1 MLEVT
6 RSIIEIVDKAIEEDL
21 IMGDPTSDILISEDI
36 SSKGAIVARSHG
48 ILAGVDLAIRVFS
61 RVGQDLEFNLL
72 LKDGSALEPQD
83 TIFEVQ
89 GSARSILQAERV
101 ALNFIQHLSGI
112 ATETAK
118 YVKAVE
124 EFESTIIDTRKT
136 IPGLR
141 SLAKYAVRVGG
152 GQNHRHNLG
161 DGVLIKDNH
170 IVANSQRGISLG
182 DTVKLALL
190 KRKHTLKVEVEVTNV
205 SEAKEALDAGAEII
219 LVDNMGIDDMK
230 EVVSL
235 AKGKAVVE
243 ASGGITLETVKSV
256 ASVGVDLISVGA
268 LTHSVKAVDIS
279 LDLEIE

>member
-6 RSIIEIVDKAIEEDL
+6 RDIMEIVDRAIEEDL
-21 IMGDPTSDILISEDI
+21 FMGDPTSDILISEDI
-36 SSKGAIVARSHG
+36 SSRGAIVARSRG
-48 ILAGVDLAIRVFS
+48 ILAGVDLAVGGFS
-61 RVGQDLEFNLL
+61 RVRQDLDFNLL
-72 LKDGSALEPQD
+72 LKDGSALKPQD
-83 TIFEVQ
+83 TIFEVR
-89 GSARSILQAERV
+89 GFARSILQGERV

-161 DGVLIKDNH
+161 DGILIKDNH
-170 IVANSQRGISLG
+170 IAANSQRGISLG

-190 KRKHTLKVEVEVTNV
+190 KCKHTLKVEVEVTSV

-219 LVDNMGIDDMK
+219 LVDNMDVDDMK
-230 EVVSL
+230 EVVSFSR
-235 AKGKAVVE
+235 GKAVIE
-243 ASGGITLETVKSV
+243 ASGGISLETVKSV
-256 ASVGVDLISVGA
+256 ASTGVDLISIGA

-279 LDLEIE
+279 LDLEIG